1 MASSIKMK
9 EDLDDSGIIEI
20 YVIDRETFWHNVL
33 LKICSEGF
41 FR

>member
-9 EDLDDSGIIEI
+9 EELDGSGIIET

-33 LKICSEGF
+33 LKIWSEGF
-41 FR
+41 LR